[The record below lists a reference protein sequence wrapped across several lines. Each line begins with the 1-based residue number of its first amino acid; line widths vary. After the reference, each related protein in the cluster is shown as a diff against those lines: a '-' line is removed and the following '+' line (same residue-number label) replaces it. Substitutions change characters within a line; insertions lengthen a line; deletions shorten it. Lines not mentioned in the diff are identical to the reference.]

1 MMTKRLDPGELLEWF
16 EHIVQTA
23 LMAKDESVEIYTF
36 AAVELLER
44 LKLAKRPRRG
54 RKATL
59 GRQVVLERED
69 VSAARSLK
77 EKLLTEAKA
86 ADKPLSAAAAN
97 QQAAQTVSNLKR
109 SGLSATEIEY
119 RMIRPGRKSRK

>member
-23 LMAKDESVEIYTF
+23 LMAKDESVEIDTF
-36 AAVELLER
+36 VAVELLER

-54 RKATL
+54 QGDPWPA
-59 GRQVVLERED
+59 VVLERED

-77 EKLLTEAKA
+77 KNYLPRPRPQTNHYQRLLQASKPPKHFKPKA
-86 ADKPLSAAAAN
+86 IGTL
-97 QQAAQTVSNLKR
+97 
-109 SGLSATEIEY
+109 ATGIEY